1 MPKGKTSFTKDNQP
15 KNRKVRGK
23 CKRTMII
30 DALRA
35 QGKTEDEFWEAV
47 VERALSGDDA
57 QMMTL
62 VAKKLFPDTKATYDK
77 YNIEVKKDANRL
89 DRAEAI
95 LQTALKGDLPIDVAE
110 RFLTSLA
117 DVAKIEEVDSILE
130 RLAIIEE
137 ALKNE

>member
-1 MPKGKTSFTKDNQP
+1 MPKGKTSFTSENQP
-15 KNRKVRGK
+15 KNRKTRGK

-30 DALRA
+30 DALKA
-35 QGKTEDEFWEAV
+35 QGKTEDQFWEAV

-77 YNIEVKKDANRL
+77 YNINIKKGANRL

-95 LQTALKGDLPIDVAE
+95 LQTALTGDIPIDVAE

-117 DVAKIEEVDSILE
+117 DVAKVEEVDSILE
-130 RLAIIEE
+130 RLAVIEE

>member
-15 KNRKVRGK
+15 KNRKTRGK

-30 DALRA
+30 DGLKAAGETEEGFWKLLIEQAL
-35 QGKTEDEFWEAV
+35 G
-47 VERALSGDDA
+47 GDQ

-77 YNIEVKKDANRL
+77 YNISIKKGANRL

-95 LQTALKGDLPIDVAE
+95 LQTALTGDIPIDVAE

-117 DVAKIEEVDSILE
+117 DVAKVEEVDSILE
-130 RLAIIEE
+130 RLAVIEE